1 MSELW
6 RRMTAIYGHK
16 WASAYGET
24 DADDTWAIGLH
35 DVSPEQLAEGLR
47 GCLERTD
54 PWPPTLPEFRAL
66 CKPEPKPAYHEIYQ
80 SLPAPELTKEQ
91 KLEHIAKIR
100 QALK

>member
-1 MSELW
+1 MDE
-6 RRMTAIYGHK
+6 
-16 WASAYGET
+16 
-24 DADDTWAIGLH
+24 TWALGL
-35 DVSPEQLAEGLR
+35 SGLGPQDISR
-47 GCLERTD
+47 GLMACLDRTD